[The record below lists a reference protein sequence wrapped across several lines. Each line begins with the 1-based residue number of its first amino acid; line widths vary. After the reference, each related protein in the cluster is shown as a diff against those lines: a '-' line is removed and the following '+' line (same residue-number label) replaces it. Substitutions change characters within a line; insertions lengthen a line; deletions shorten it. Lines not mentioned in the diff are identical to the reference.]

1 MKLYPI
7 LIIVNADPIVRVGC
21 LIICFH
27 IIVFKVDI
35 MIALT
40 VIMIINVFRLTLHA
54 AMMATPI
61 SDRD

>member
-21 LIICFH
+21 LLICFH

-35 MIALT
+35 MIAMT
-40 VIMIINVFRLTLHA
+40 VIMTINVFILSLHVT
-54 AMMATPI
+54 MMATPI

>member
-21 LIICFH
+21 LIICFL
-27 IIVFKVDI
+27 IIVFKFDI

-40 VIMIINVFRLTLHA
+40 VIMTINVFRLTLHVT
-54 AMMATPI
+54 MMATPI
-61 SDRD
+61 TDRD